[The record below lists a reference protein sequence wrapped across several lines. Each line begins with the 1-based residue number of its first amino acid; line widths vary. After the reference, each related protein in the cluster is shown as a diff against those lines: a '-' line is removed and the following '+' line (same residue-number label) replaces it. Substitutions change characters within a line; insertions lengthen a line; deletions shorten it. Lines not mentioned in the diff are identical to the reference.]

1 MKIYTKTGDTGETG
15 LLFGGR
21 VSKSDIRCEAYGTI
35 DEVVSTLGLARSFSK
50 SQYVSNI
57 IKNIQQELFIVGG
70 ELATD
75 ISKYDNLKKNFK
87 VVTDDMVSNLEEIID
102 SLGESIEL
110 PRAFVVPGASTA
122 SSALDIARSVLR
134 RAERIVVRIKE
145 NYTLANPAVLKYLN
159 RLEDLL
165 FMIARYEDKELGYE
179 KLAILE
185 ASLKLLRRL
194 ERLLLLLTTLMLL
207 KEQMD

>member
-1 MKIYTKTGDTGETG
+1 M
-15 LLFGGR
+15 
-21 VSKSDIRCEAYGTI
+21 
-35 DEVVSTLGLARSFSK
+35 GLARSFSK

-179 KLAILE
+179 KLNLE
-185 ASLKLLRRL
+185 NH
-194 ERLLLLLTTLMLL
+194 
-207 KEQMD
+207 